1 MPGCTVPRCSNSTQK
16 GFKLFHFPSDSERCA
31 LWVKNCGREEGWEPT
46 RHTCICEVH
55 FEESQFELHRADGL
69 RKLKPYAVPTLFS
82 DATPTFYSTRKKSN
96 IENDNTNLK
105 PGLQKDTKQR
115 KNDKNNIT
123 MSMDVSPRISK
134 VREASQSRSEAN
146 ACFICNSRN
155 QNIVPD
161 NAYTETSK
169 IQLRQKLVQL
179 VAVEFDLLVE
189 DIGAVCINCAQIL
202 NCIDYIEN
210 IHNTLSK
217 GILNHMKQKFCME
230 PTEHVNLELC
240 MKSLKNL
247 SVFYPWKDVFRGTV
261 CVLDVS
267 ICPSDQEALG
277 DRQVPLGDGA
287 VQRPAQSVTHS
298 VQSRSH
304 ILKDCSR
311 PSGALQSP
319 PHVERCIHLLRAD
332 ESHLIQKRKENVL
345 VSSEAQHNYESDK
358 SSEVTDQH
366 SEIENEVHN
375 VENQEIILHENRVEN
390 TTTANNF
397 ECEICSYETKYK
409 AFMIFHLRQ
418 HFQRHYTC
426 DFCSTPVAYD
436 PSPAKEFQ
444 TSDASCKI
452 RKDSESK
459 SSKSIKV
466 SSPRISKP
474 QTDYQQQNRDCLE
487 KRNMWITRKRKS
499 ANAQES
505 DKCVKR
511 TNISHKFEDDS
522 PHVILNS
529 KEKQKSLL

>member
-69 RKLKPYAVPTLFS
+69 RKLKPYAVPTLFN

-96 IENDNTNLK
+96 NENDNTNLK

-115 KNDKNNIT
+115 KNDKKNIT

-134 VREASQSRSEAN
+134 STNLKPGLQKTSSQRKNDENISMSPDVLPSVSNVREASQSRSEAN

-169 IQLRQKLVQL
+169 IQLKQKLVQL

-202 NCIDYIEN
+202 NCIDYIES

-247 SVFYPWKDVFRGTV
+247 TVFYPWKDV
-261 CVLDVS
+261 
-267 ICPSDQEALG
+267 
-277 DRQVPLGDGA
+277 
-287 VQRPAQSVTHS
+287 
-298 VQSRSH
+298 
-304 ILKDCSR
+304 
-311 PSGALQSP
+311 
-319 PHVERCIHLLRAD
+319 D
-332 ESHLIQKRKENVL
+332 ESRLIQKRKENVL

-444 TSDASCKI
+444 TSDPSCKI

-459 SSKSIKV
+459 SGKTSKV
-466 SSPRISKP
+466 SSPRFSKP
-474 QTDYQQQNRDCLE
+474 QTDYQQQNRDSLE

-499 ANAQES
+499 ANVQES

-522 PHVILNS
+522 PHLILNS
-529 KEKQKSLL
+529 KEKQKNLL